1 MRQRQGSRY
10 LNPTHM
16 IHARAISKRYG
27 PVTAVHDLDLEV
39 PEGTVCGL
47 VGPNGAGKTSTIRM
61 ITGILPPD
69 TGTLSVAGH
78 PMPEER
84 QEALSRLGYLPESAP
99 LSPEMRVEEQLH
111 FRGRLL
117 GMDRTAVRR
126 AVGEAMAACGIDHVR
141 RRLVG
146 TLSKGYRQRVGL
158 ASALVGDPALLVLD
172 EPTVGLD
179 PRQLI
184 DFRGLL
190 RHLADSC
197 TIILSSHIMQ
207 EIEAVCDRVVVLHDG
222 HKLADGTRDEIRE
235 DVGGSARI
243 VGEAAGD
250 PETIRTAVRRAA
262 AGVDVEFKVLR
273 DNVVRFEFPTNHD
286 PRAVIGAVVADTGG
300 VIRSL
305 ERRQPGL
312 EEIFLE
318 LLRRAEPGEDEERQ
332 A

>member
-1 MRQRQGSRY
+1 MILWIETGHPSGDYHAWTACQGTSHAF
-10 LNPTHM
+10 HM

-39 PEGTVCGL
+39 PEGMVCGL

-69 TGTLSVAGH
+69 TGSLSVAGH
-78 PMPEER
+78 PMPGER
-84 QEALSRLGYLPESAP
+84 RQALSRLGYLPESAP
-99 LSPEMRVEEQLH
+99 LSPELRVEEHLH

-117 GMDRTAVRR
+117 GLDRATVRR
-126 AVGEAMAACGIDHVR
+126 AAGDAMSSCGIEGMR

-158 ASALVGDPALLVLD
+158 ASALMAEPALLVLD

-190 RHLADSC
+190 RHLAESC

-207 EIEAVCDRVVVLHDG
+207 EIEAVCDRIVVMHDG

-235 DVGGSARI
+235 EVGGSALI
-243 VGEAAGD
+243 IGEAAGN
-250 PETIRTAVRRAA
+250 PETIREAVRRAA
-262 AGVDVEFKVLR
+262 AGVAWRGDARVRVHQLR
-273 DNVVRFEFPTNHD
+273 IHPFGANV
-286 PRAVIGAVVADTGG
+286 PRAHSL
-300 VIRSL
+300 IRH
-305 ERRQPGL
+305 
-312 EEIFLE
+312 
-318 LLRRAEPGEDEERQ
+318 
-332 A
+332 